1 MKLIKLIQGA
11 YGYRAPGSSVTEL
24 ITTKSPPF
32 EVEESEA
39 ERLIAL
45 GVLPPPTQKPISNG
59 APSIC
64 SARLTISAWA
74 SSRARRWACWNRSS
88 RTG

>member
-45 GVLPPPTQKPISNG
+45 GVAEYVQSDVAT
-59 APSIC
+59 APKEDEDQ
-64 SARLTISAWA
+64 AK
-74 SSRARRWACWNRSS
+74 
-88 RTG
+88 G